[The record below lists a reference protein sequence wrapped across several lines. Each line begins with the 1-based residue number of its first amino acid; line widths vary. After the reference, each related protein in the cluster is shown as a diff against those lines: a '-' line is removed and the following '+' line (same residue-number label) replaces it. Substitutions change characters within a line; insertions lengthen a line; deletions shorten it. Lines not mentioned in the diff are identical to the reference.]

1 MHAVGKIGVIA
12 PPITHALI
20 VDALDGIDRT
30 ARAAGYDVV
39 VFTCSTNPK
48 QPYSKVR
55 DPFYIHHISGE
66 KEIYD
71 LAVRADLD
79 GYIILADYFFDQEFV
94 GELLRQFHQRGARC
108 VVLEKENK
116 LYPYVYAE
124 QQKIVYRITEHLI
137 QVHGCKLLYCLTG
150 QKDRFEAIQR
160 RDGFLEALRDNGLP
174 VSEEQVFYGNFWMN
188 TAQDFA
194 NKILNGEVPKPDG
207 VVCANDMMA
216 IALCDALQAGGISV
230 PGDVAVTGY
239 DGTMQAL
246 IHDPPVTTVKGCG
259 QQAGRLAVENL
270 LKQLGVQSP
279 CKPLEPTLIGRQ
291 LRLSGVPRGCC
302 RCCGTKQYH
311 YPAADADGGVYERQP
326 HCPAVQCGG
335 CAGTA
340 ASDQRNCLSGAEL
353 DGNRRVRMQ
362 RLAGEIS
369 TGTVLPAASVY
380 RPDAA
385 SDGHPGRRICPCR
398 CQLSGTAD
406 PAPLCGASCAH
417 AGAVDP
423 AA

>member
-71 LAVRADLD
+71 LAVRVDLD

-259 QQAGRLAVENL
+259 SRLGSWRW
-270 LKQLGVQSP
+270 K
-279 CKPLEPTLIGRQ
+279 
-291 LRLSGVPRGCC
+291 
-302 RCCGTKQYH
+302 
-311 YPAADADGGVYERQP
+311 
-326 HCPAVQCGG
+326 
-335 CAGTA
+335 
-340 ASDQRNCLSGAEL
+340 
-353 DGNRRVRMQ
+353 
-362 RLAGEIS
+362 
-369 TGTVLPAASVY
+369 
-380 RPDAA
+380 
-385 SDGHPGRRICPCR
+385 IC
-398 CQLSGTAD
+398 
-406 PAPLCGASCAH
+406 
-417 AGAVDP
+417 
-423 AA
+423 

>member
-66 KEIYD
+66 KKIYD

-124 QQKIVYRITEHLI
+124 QRKIVYRITEHLI

-160 RDGFLEALRDNGLP
+160 RDGF
-174 VSEEQVFYGNFWMN
+174 
-188 TAQDFA
+188 
-194 NKILNGEVPKPDG
+194 
-207 VVCANDMMA
+207 
-216 IALCDALQAGGISV
+216 
-230 PGDVAVTGY
+230 
-239 DGTMQAL
+239 
-246 IHDPPVTTVKGCG
+246 
-259 QQAGRLAVENL
+259 
-270 LKQLGVQSP
+270 
-279 CKPLEPTLIGRQ
+279 
-291 LRLSGVPRGCC
+291 
-302 RCCGTKQYH
+302 
-311 YPAADADGGVYERQP
+311 
-326 HCPAVQCGG
+326 
-335 CAGTA
+335 
-340 ASDQRNCLSGAEL
+340 
-353 DGNRRVRMQ
+353 
-362 RLAGEIS
+362 
-369 TGTVLPAASVY
+369 
-380 RPDAA
+380 
-385 SDGHPGRRICPCR
+385 
-398 CQLSGTAD
+398 
-406 PAPLCGASCAH
+406 
-417 AGAVDP
+417 
-423 AA
+423 